1 MILVELG
8 FYMKHLI
15 IGMYDIKALRHKSIL
30 AFELRNFIANKVIIV
45 MLNIKFGKK
54 VNLFTFVK
62 LGSRSRWLYLLFTL

>member
-15 IGMYDIKALRHKSIL
+15 IGMCDIKALRHKSIL
-30 AFELRNFIANKVIIV
+30 ALELRNFVANKVIIV

-54 VNLFTFVK
+54 
-62 LGSRSRWLYLLFTL
+62 